1 MPAPI
6 SVVIPTVNSAY
17 ELPGCLEALM
27 EGLSAG
33 LIRELI
39 VTDGGSA
46 DQTCLIADEAGAE
59 VVSGAPSRGGQLQ
72 RGCKAARGEWLLILH
87 ADTRLSQG
95 WSEVVETHIEAGR
108 GRPAHFRLA
117 FRAAGAGALWVAGWA
132 NMRSR
137 LFGLPYGDQ
146 GLLIRRSDYEAAGGY
161 PDQPLMEDV
170 ALVRR
175 LKGLVALSALANTSA
190 NRYLRQGWLR
200 RGAANLFIL
209 ARYACGTSPEKLAKA
224 YRKAPSPKDG

>member
-6 SVVIPTVNSAY
+6 SVVIPTLNSAS

-39 VTDGGSA
+39 VTDGGSEDQSCAMA
-46 DQTCLIADEAGAE
+46 DGAGA
-59 VVSGAPSRGGQLQ
+59 VVVRGAPSRGGQLK
-72 RGCKAARGEWLLILH
+72 RGCDAARGEWLLILH
-87 ADTRLSQG
+87 ADTCLSPG
-95 WSEVVETHIEAGR
+95 WSEVVEAHFDTGQ
-108 GRPAHFRLA
+108 GRPAYFHLA
-117 FRAAGAGALWVAGWA
+117 FRAAGTGAALVAGWA
-132 NMRSR
+132 NLRSR

-146 GLLIRRSDYEAAGGY
+146 GLLIRRSDYKAAGGY

-175 LKGLVALSALANTSA
+175 LKGLVALPAMARTSA
-190 NRYLRQGWLR
+190 ERYQRQGWLR
-200 RGAANLFIL
+200 RGAANLWTL
-209 ARYACGTSPEKLAKA
+209 ARYACGTSPETLVKA
-224 YRKAPSPKDG
+224 YRK